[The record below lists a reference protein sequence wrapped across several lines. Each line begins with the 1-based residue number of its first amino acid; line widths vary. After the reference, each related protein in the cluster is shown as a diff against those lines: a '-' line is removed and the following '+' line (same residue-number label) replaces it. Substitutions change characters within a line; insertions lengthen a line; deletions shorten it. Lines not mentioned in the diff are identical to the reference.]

1 MCNEMEVI
9 IASAL
14 VCSAGNANVRLQRYL
29 LCSTTEGL
37 CALARVCI
45 CVCFCAYVCLCAR
58 DCVCIYVCT
67 VTNVIFIIQ

>member
-37 CALARVCI
+37 CALARVC
-45 CVCFCAYVCLCAR
+45 FCAYVCLCAR